1 MTSSVVDL
9 FLFKYFRIFIC
20 FLLSFSPSV
29 SFTWQHSV
37 CLSGKSWL
45 SIQGLSCS
53 ANHSCLATLSFFL
66 NLLIETVAAEP
77 ELSFI
82 ECIEIVVQSNFGNKF
97 LWMVCRMANA
107 SLKLKWLD
115 SSNLLDCSIWND
127 WTSSKFKTATVCV
140 TLAWG
145 KSLPSPCAFVTVP
158 HLNILDWFS
167 AKIKDLL
174 VLSHYQYQNTR
185 K

>member
-29 SFTWQHSV
+29 SFTYYQGSDWQHSV

-66 NLLIETVAAEP
+66 NLLIETVAADP

-82 ECIEIVVQSNFGNKF
+82 ECIEIVVQSNFRNKF
-97 LWMVCRMANA
+97 LWMVFRMANA
-107 SLKLKWLD
+107 SPKLKWLD

-145 KSLPSPCAFVTVP
+145 KRNVCLLLVP
-158 HLNILDWFS
+158 LLQYLIW
-167 AKIKDLL
+167 IYWIDLL
-174 VLSHYQYQNTR
+174 Q